1 MAGRHVRAR
10 IFRTPTGLVAAGAVA
25 VALVGAGAAGAVRLG
40 TEPAANS
47 SSVPL
52 VTAPVVPGS
61 PNVLPTTST
70 SPAPTSPDPTRSAEH
85 SSRSSTRPTPSP
97 TRSAATKRPATT
109 KRSASTPT
117 VRVVDTGSC
126 GASYY
131 DQGQVTAN
139 GEAFNPDGLTAAH
152 KTLPF
157 NTRVRVT
164 NPANGKSVVVRINDR
179 GPYIDGRCIDLSR
192 GAFQAIASL
201 DQGALD
207 VRYEVLG

>member
-1 MAGRHVRAR
+1 MAGRHARAR
-10 IFRTPTGLVAAGAVA
+10 IFRSPTGLVAAGAVA

-40 TEPAANS
+40 TEPTASES
-47 SSVPL
+47 STPL
-52 VTAPVVPGS
+52 VTAPVAPGIPS
-61 PNVLPTTST
+61 GLPTASA
-70 SPAPTSPDPTRSAEH
+70 SPAPTNPDPTRSAEH
-85 SSRSSTRPTPSP
+85 SSRSSTRSTPSP
-97 TRSAATKRPATT
+97 TRSAVTKRPAAT
-109 KRSASTPT
+109 KRAVTTPT

-157 NTRVRVT
+157 DTRVRVT

>member
-1 MAGRHVRAR
+1 
-10 IFRTPTGLVAAGAVA
+10 VAAGAVA
-25 VALVGAGAAGAVRLG
+25 VALVGAGTAGAVRLG

-47 SSVPL
+47 SSGPL
-52 VTAPVVPGS
+52 VTAPVAPGS
-61 PNVLPTTST
+61 PSVLPTTSA
-70 SPAPTSPDPTRSAEH
+70 SPAPTSPDPTRSAAH
-85 SSRSSTRPTPSP
+85 SSRSSTRSTPSP
-97 TRSAATKRPATT
+97 TRSTATKRPAAT
-109 KRSASTPT
+109 KRTATTPT

-157 NTRVRVT
+157 DTRVRVT

-192 GAFQAIASL
+192 GAFQAITSL
-201 DQGALD
+201 SQGALD